1 MFGIDLKA
9 SDKDLKA
16 IPNKTPIVE
25 ARQLPSKKLSQEK
38 LTERGVVME
47 GTKVEKPYI
56 LHFITPAKN
65 ASPFDV
71 NMAYDAGYDAIA
83 QYTNVQ
89 PNEVTGLV
97 QDAIFSR
104 GPRGVWRTGMLIGGR
119 DVDLAM
125 DMLEAARKSMV
136 PPFEISVFADPSGA
150 FTTSAAMM
158 ARVEQLLNKH
168 FGGDLH
174 GRKVS
179 VFGATGPV
187 GGCSAVIA
195 AKYGATVEL
204 VAHRTVADVQAKAE
218 AYNKRY
224 GTNIQYVDG
233 STDELKQKVLENTDV
248 ALCCAAAGVRVLT
261 IDQMKSSKSLKVVAD
276 VNAVPPT
283 GAEGVGVMADGV
295 LIESTNVYGIG
306 ALAIGNIKYQTQQR
320 LFKRMLEGQS
330 HVYID
335 FITAFE
341 LARKDLV

>member
-1 MFGIDLKA
+1 
-9 SDKDLKA
+9 
-16 IPNKTPIVE
+16 
-25 ARQLPSKKLSQEK
+25 
-38 LTERGVVME
+38 ME
-47 GTKVEKPYI
+47 GTKVEKPYV

-89 PNEVTGLV
+89 LNEVTGLV

-125 DMLEAARKSMV
+125 DMLETAKKSMV

-158 ARVEQLLNKH
+158 ARVEQLLTKYY
-168 FGGDLH
+168 GGTLQ

-179 VFGATGPV
+179 IFGATGPV
-187 GGCSAVIA
+187 GGCTAVIA
-195 AKYGATVEL
+195 SKYGATVEM
-204 VAHRTVADVQAKAE
+204 VAHRALSDVVEKAE

-224 GTNIQYVDG
+224 GTNIQCVDG
-233 STDELKQKVLENTDV
+233 STDELKTKILATSDV

-261 IDQMKSSKSLKVVAD
+261 IDQMKTSKTLKVVAD

-295 LIESTNVYGIG
+295 LIEGTQIYGIG

-320 LFKRMLEGQS
+320 LFKKMLEGQS